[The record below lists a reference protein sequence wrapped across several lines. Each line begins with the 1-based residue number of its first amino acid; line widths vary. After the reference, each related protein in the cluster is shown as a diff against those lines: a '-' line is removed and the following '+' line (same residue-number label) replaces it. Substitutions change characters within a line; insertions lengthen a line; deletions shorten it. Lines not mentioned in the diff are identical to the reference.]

1 MVVEHD
7 EKTLL
12 IRLARL
18 NEAISLADCAHLS
31 YKKYVEQLGQR
42 PAPMLEDYI
51 QIIQQHQ
58 VWVAEYHHRVVGFAV
73 LKQTEEGYLL
83 DNLAIHPDYQGLG
96 VGGALLRHAEEQAR
110 QLGYSSIYLYTHERM
125 LENQALYSR
134 KGYREYERRQEA
146 GYSRVFMRKT
156 L

>member
-1 MVVEHD
+1 MVEHD
-7 EKTLL
+7 ETIFL

-18 NEAISLADCAHLS
+18 NEAIRLADCAHLS
-31 YKKYVEQLGQR
+31 YKKYVEQIGQQ

-58 VWVAEYHHRVVGFAV
+58 VWVAEYRHKVVGFAV
-73 LKQTEEGYLL
+73 LKQMEEGFLL

-96 VGGALLRHAEEQAR
+96 VGGTLLRHAEEQAR
-110 QLGYSSIYLYTHERM
+110 QLGYDSIYLYTHEKM
-125 LENQALYSR
+125 LDNQALYSR
-134 KGYREYERRQEA
+134 KGYREYERRQEE
-146 GYSRVFMRKT
+146 GYSRVFMRKM